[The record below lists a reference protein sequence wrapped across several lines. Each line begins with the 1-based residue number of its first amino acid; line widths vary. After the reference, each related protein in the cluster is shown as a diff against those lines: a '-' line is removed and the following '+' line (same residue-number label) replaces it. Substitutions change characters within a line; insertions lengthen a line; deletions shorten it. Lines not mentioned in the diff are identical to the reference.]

1 MTCKAHIILLALL
14 TILIGS
20 SCRREE
26 NLSPNGN
33 ISFTF
38 YTEGAMTRA
47 VGNGNPADGGG
58 IAVLNND
65 NPDIVIALANNNGTI
80 VAWYPNKVGDL
91 YTSSLSSSSSTSATI
106 SFEDSARGTYSVYAI
121 ANASWLGTTDTNPTL
136 SSAINAAT
144 TVSELEA
151 LVLERSALLSF
162 NNEHSMP
169 LSAKGTVTTNSR
181 GTGQVNLELK
191 RIVARVGLS
200 FSNKT
205 EERLTLYDCSV
216 TLHIMNPIKGY
227 LFSRDNDYY
236 TRGELD
242 NDDLVL
248 CNGSDIVIEASSS
261 YDLQPQ
267 LVFPSVAPTQS
278 EGGHIYLCDIIFT
291 IRTPKDDVDYDEDNQ
306 NTYTVHT
313 YTNTSLPV
321 QDLTTYE
328 NILVLSRNQDLTILT
343 EINKRDQDQDI
354 SFNFSI
360 SGWVNRTEG
369 IEFN

>member
-20 SCRREE
+20 GCRREE
-26 NLSPNGN
+26 NLSPNGQ

-38 YTEGAMTRA
+38 YTEGSMTRA

-58 IAVLNND
+58 IAEISSD
-65 NPDIVIALANNNGTI
+65 NPDIVIALADNSGTI
-80 VAWYPNKVGDL
+80 VAWYPNQVGDL
-91 YTSSLSSSSSTSATI
+91 YTSSLSSSSSTGATI
-106 SFEDSARGTYSVYAI
+106 SFENPARGTYSVYAI
-121 ANASWLGTTDTNPTL
+121 ANASWLGTTGTNPTL
-136 SSAINAAT
+136 NSALNTAT

-151 LVLERSALLSF
+151 LVLERSSLLSF
-162 NNEHSMP
+162 DNEHPMP
-169 LSAKGTVTTNSR
+169 LSAKGTVTTNAR

-205 EERLTLYDCSV
+205 EEKLTLYNCSV

-227 LFSRDNDYY
+227 LFSRDIDYF

-248 CNGSDIVIEASSS
+248 CNGSSIVIEGSSS
-261 YDLQPQ
+261 YVLQPQ

-278 EGGHIYLCDIIFT
+278 EGGHIYLCDINFT
-291 IRTPKDDVDYDEDNQ
+291 IRMHKEDVDYDEDDPS
-306 NTYTVHT
+306 TYTERP
-313 YTNTSLPV
+313 YTNINLPV

-328 NILVLSRNQDLTILT
+328 NILILSRNQDLTILT

-360 SGWVNRTEG
+360 SGWVNRTEE
-369 IEFN
+369 IEFD